1 MAMTVMSVTEAKK
14 QLLALVRGAQE
25 QGKVYSLTRR
35 GAAAAVL
42 LSEEQFR
49 SIKET
54 LEALSDP
61 EELRG
66 IMAGRKDIAA
76 GRVEDLESV
85 LERLQG

>member
-1 MAMTVMSVTEAKK
+1 MTVMSVTEAKK

-25 QGKVYSLTRR
+25 QGKVYSLTRK
-35 GAAAAVL
+35 GAPAAVL

>member
-1 MAMTVMSVTEAKK
+1 MTVMSVTEAKK

-25 QGKVYSLTRR
+25 QGKVYSLTRK
-35 GAAAAVL
+35 GAPAAVL

-66 IMAGRKDIAA
+66 IMAGRNDIAA